1 MSMLE
6 VTLADGT
13 IHEIASGVSAG
24 EVIRDAYGRGAV
36 AAIKDGNPC
45 DLSTPIEESCT
56 LDQIPLESEDGVEIL
71 RHSCAHL
78 LAQAVVELF
87 PDAKPTIGPAIE
99 HGFYYDFH
107 MDPLGEEDLSAIQK
121 KMQYIVKQNLKI
133 EREEHDSDGL
143 ASLFADNQF
152 KTEIIDEKLEAGTGS
167 SIYRQGDFYDL
178 CRGPH
183 VPSTSYLRNF
193 KLTSTSQA
201 FWRADSSRE
210 SLVRIYG
217 MCYATKQDLKARETL
232 LREAALRDHRK
243 LGKDLQ
249 LFHIDEMVGQGLILW
264 TPRGSV
270 VRQELQNF
278 IGEHLR
284 RQGYSQV
291 FTPHIGKL
299 DLYRTSGHFPYYQ
312 ESQYPPLVERDLM
325 AKLADDGCS
334 CSELANMMGEGDIDG
349 YLLKP
354 MNCPHHCEIY
364 KSKPRSYK
372 DLPLRLAEFG
382 TVYRYEQSGELHG
395 LTRVRGFTQDD
406 AHIFCAPEQLQDEF
420 KKVIDIVLYVFK
432 TFGFKDFITQVSLRD
447 PNNKEKYIGSDENW
461 EKAQNAI
468 IEASAEKGLETIVEE
483 GEAAFYG
490 PKLDFM
496 VKDAIGRKWQLGT
509 IQVDYN
515 LPERFELE
523 YTGSDNQ
530 KHRPIMIHR
539 APFGSMERFVAL
551 LIEHTAGKFPLW
563 LTPDQAIILPISE
576 KFNNFAK
583 KLANKLEILD
593 IRTLIDDRNEKI
605 GKKIREAELKRIP
618 YMLIIGEKEEK
629 ENKVSVRKQGE
640 GDIGSMEIDEFAK
653 LINDQIAEETKK

>member
-1 MSMLE
+1 MVSTLE
-6 VTLADGT
+6 VTLVDGT
-13 IHEIASGVSAG
+13 IHEIAAGVSAG

-36 AAIKDGNPC
+36 AAILNDQPV

-56 LDQIPLESEDGVEIL
+56 LDQILLESDEGVEIL

-78 LAQAVVELF
+78 LAQAVTELY

-107 MDPLGEEDLSAIQK
+107 MEPLGEEDLKAIEK
-121 KMQYIVKQNLKI
+121 KMQYFVKQNLKI
-133 EREEHDSDGL
+133 EREEHTSATL
-143 ASLFADNQF
+143 AEMFADNSF
-152 KTEIIDEKLEAGTGS
+152 KSEIISDKLEDGDAST
-167 SIYRQGDFYDL
+167 IYRQGDFFDL

-183 VPSTSYLRNF
+183 APSTSYLRNF

-217 MCYATKQDLKARETL
+217 MCYANKQDLKARETL

-325 AKLADDGCS
+325 AKLADDDCS

-354 MNCPHHCEIY
+354 MNCPHHIRLFA
-364 KSKPRSYK
+364 SQPRSYR

-382 TVYRYEQSGELHG
+382 TVYRGSN
-395 LTRVRGFTQDD
+395 
-406 AHIFCAPEQLQDEF
+406 
-420 KKVIDIVLYVFK
+420 
-432 TFGFKDFITQVSLRD
+432 QV
-447 PNNKEKYIGSDENW
+447 
-461 EKAQNAI
+461 
-468 IEASAEKGLETIVEE
+468 
-483 GEAAFYG
+483 
-490 PKLDFM
+490 
-496 VKDAIGRKWQLGT
+496 
-509 IQVDYN
+509 
-515 LPERFELE
+515 
-523 YTGSDNQ
+523 
-530 KHRPIMIHR
+530 
-539 APFGSMERFVAL
+539 
-551 LIEHTAGKFPLW
+551 KF
-563 LTPDQAIILPISE
+563 QE
-576 KFNNFAK
+576 
-583 KLANKLEILD
+583 
-593 IRTLIDDRNEKI
+593 
-605 GKKIREAELKRIP
+605 
-618 YMLIIGEKEEK
+618 
-629 ENKVSVRKQGE
+629 
-640 GDIGSMEIDEFAK
+640 
-653 LINDQIAEETKK
+653 